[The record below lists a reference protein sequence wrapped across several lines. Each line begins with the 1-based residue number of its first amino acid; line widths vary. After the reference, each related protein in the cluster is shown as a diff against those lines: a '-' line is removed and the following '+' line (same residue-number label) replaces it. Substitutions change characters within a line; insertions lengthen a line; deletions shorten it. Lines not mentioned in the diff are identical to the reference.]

1 MKTNMKKQILIGAVA
16 LLTGSLIAADSNPKE
31 AVQAAVKSLAEKSNY
46 SWTTSI
52 EWGGNA
58 AGTVQGKTEKGGA
71 TFLTMGR
78 EDQTTDAVLKGG
90 KGAIKTEE
98 GWKTLS
104 EAAAEGQQGPGRF
117 IARLLQNFKAPAA
130 EAEDVAGKVKELKL
144 ADGVYSGDLTD
155 EGAKELMSFRRGSDG
170 GGPEVKKAK
179 GSAKFWVKDG
189 QITKYEY
196 SLEGTMSFNGED
208 RDVNRKNTVEIKNVG
223 ATKVT
228 VPEEAAKKLS

>member
-1 MKTNMKKQILIGAVA
+1 MILVGAVA
-16 LLTGSLIAADSNPKE
+16 LVTSALIAADSDPKE
-31 AVQAAVKSLAEKSNY
+31 AVKTAAKSLAEKSNY

-71 TFLTMGR
+71 TFVTLGR
-78 EDQTTDAVLKGG
+78 GDQTTDAVLKGG
-90 KGAIKTEE
+90 KGAIKTDE

-117 IARLLQNFKAPAA
+117 IARLLQNFKAPAS
-130 EAEDVAGKVKELKL
+130 EAEDLFGKVKDLKS

-155 EGAKELMSFRRGSDG
+155 EGAKELMRFRGAG
-170 GGPEVKKAK
+170 NGGPEVKSGK
-179 GSAKFWVKDG
+179 GSVKFWIKDG
-189 QITKYEY
+189 QLTKYEY

-208 RDVNRKNTVEIKNVG
+208 RDVNRKNTVEIKDVG
-223 ATKVT
+223 NTKVT
-228 VPEEAAKKLS
+228 VPEDAAKKLS

>member
-1 MKTNMKKQILIGAVA
+1 MLVSVIT
-16 LLTGSLIAADSNPKE
+16 LLAASAIAAESSPKD
-31 AVQAAVKSLAEKSNY
+31 AVKSAAKNLGEKSNY

-58 AGTVQGKTEKGGA
+58 VGTVQGKTEKGGP
-71 TFLTMGR
+71 TFVSMSRG
-78 EDQTTDAVLKGG
+78 DQSTDAVLKGG
-90 KGAIKTEE
+90 KGAIKTDE

-104 EAAAEGQQGPGRF
+104 EAAEEQQGPGRF
-117 IARLLQNFKAPAA
+117 IARMMQNFKAPAA
-130 EAEDVAGKVKELKL
+130 EAEDIAGKVKELKL

-155 EGAKELMSFRRGSDG
+155 EGAKELMSFRRGGGS
-170 GGPEVKKAK
+170 GGPEVKSAK

-189 QITKYEY
+189 QLSKYEY

-208 RDVNRKNTVEIKNVG
+208 RDVNRKNAVEIKDVG
-223 ATKVT
+223 STKVT